1 MRRILRFIDQDM
13 ADAGKTQGRKAMKG
27 TIFAA
32 MALIAAAATVS
43 TGQTPEA
50 KPVHGQGCVEAGVEA
65 RCLVVKDVK
74 SGILYNLLIKGTR
87 PDIGIGID
95 FTGVPFDGMSYCM
108 QGVVLEVS
116 NWTPDTSLKC
126 APVQTPKP

>member
-1 MRRILRFIDQDM
+1 MLRFTDQDT
-13 ADAGKTQGRKAMKG
+13 AESGKTQWRKAMKG

-32 MALIAAAATVS
+32 MALIAAAVTAS
-43 TGQTPEA
+43 AGQAPEA

-74 SGILYNLLIKGTR
+74 SGIVYNLIIKGTR
-87 PDIGIGID
+87 PVIGIGID
-95 FTGVPFDGMSYCM
+95 FTGVPYNGISYCM
-108 QGVVLEVS
+108 QGVLLEVT

-126 APVQTPKP
+126 APVQTHNP